1 MFTLHPNR
9 SLLNPKF
16 DGYKL
21 DPVSSED
28 TVSRHALKYTATQA
42 SVSGRHHLSFQE
54 TESRIRH
61 NHLTVSP
68 DGEQAVYIDKDLSVI
83 SVRLD
88 HVRVLHVTVQIH
100 LLASTGHTPAIL
112 HSNIRHPSAC
122 ANTVVRFISKGI
134 SVLRLSRR
142 SNVDLC

>member
-1 MFTLHPNR
+1 MLHRENFQARRPNQIIVDMFTLHPNR

-21 DPVSSED
+21 DPVSVED
-28 TVSRHALKYTATQA
+28 TVTRHALKHTATQA

-68 DGEQAVYIDKDLSVI
+68 EGEQAVYIDKDLSVV

-88 HVRVLHVTVQIH
+88 QVRVLHLTVQVH
-100 LLASTGHTPAIL
+100 LLAIPPGHTPAAIL
-112 HSNIRHPSAC
+112 HSDI
-122 ANTVVRFISKGI
+122 
-134 SVLRLSRR
+134 
-142 SNVDLC
+142 

>member
-21 DPVSSED
+21 DPISSEG
-28 TVSRHALKYTATQA
+28 TVARHALKHTATQA
-42 SVSGRHHLSFQE
+42 SVSGRHHLSLQE

-68 DGEQAVYIDKDLSVI
+68 NGEQAVYIDKDLSVI

-88 HVRVLHVTVQIH
+88 HVRVLHITVQSPFT

-112 HSNIRHPSAC
+112 HNDIRHPSAC
-122 ANTVVRFISKGI
+122 ANTSVRFATEGI
-134 SVLRLSRR
+134 SVLCLS
-142 SNVDLC
+142 

>member
-21 DPVSSED
+21 DPVSEAD
-28 TVSRHALKYTATQA
+28 TVARHALKHTATQA

-83 SVRLD
+83 SIRLD
-88 HVRVLHVTVQIH
+88 HVRVLHVTVQ
-100 LLASTGHTPAIL
+100 SSFTCYRRT
-112 HSNIRHPSAC
+112 HSSHPSQRYMTSLSLRKHRRPIRLRGNIRP
-122 ANTVVRFISKGI
+122 
-134 SVLRLSRR
+134 LSFLTHKR
-142 SNVDLC
+142 

>member
-21 DPVSSED
+21 DPISSED
-28 TVSRHALKYTATQA
+28 TVARHALKYIATQA
-42 SVSGRHHLSFQE
+42 SVTGRHHFSFQE

-61 NHLTVSP
+61 NHLIVNP
-68 DGEQAVYIDKDLSVI
+68 NGEQAVYIDTELRVI

-88 HVRVLHVTVQIH
+88 HVRVLHVTVRGPFTRQRR
-100 LLASTGHTPAIL
+100 T
-112 HSNIRHPSAC
+112 HSSHPS
-122 ANTVVRFISKGI
+122 
-134 SVLRLSRR
+134 
-142 SNVDLC
+142 

>member
-21 DPVSSED
+21 DPVSEAD
-28 TVSRHALKYTATQA
+28 TVARHALKHTATQA

-88 HVRVLHVTVQIH
+88 HVRILHVTVQ
-100 LLASTGHTPAIL
+100 SPFTRYRRT
-112 HSNIRHPSAC
+112 HSHPSQRYMTSLSLC
-122 ANTVVRFISKGI
+122 KYRRPIR
-134 SVLRLSRR
+134 LRGNIHPLSFLTHKR
-142 SNVDLC
+142 

>member
-1 MFTLHPNR
+1 MRLDYNGYYQAPTNYCDGNMFTLHPNR

-21 DPVSSED
+21 DPISSED
-28 TVSRHALKYTATQA
+28 TVARHALKHTATQA
-42 SVSGRHHLSFQE
+42 SVSGQHHFSFQE

-83 SVRLD
+83 LVRLD
-88 HVRVLHVTVQIH
+88 HVRVLHITVQS
-100 LLASTGHTPAIL
+100 LFT
-112 HSNIRHPSAC
+112 R
-122 ANTVVRFISKGI
+122 
-134 SVLRLSRR
+134 
-142 SNVDLC
+142 